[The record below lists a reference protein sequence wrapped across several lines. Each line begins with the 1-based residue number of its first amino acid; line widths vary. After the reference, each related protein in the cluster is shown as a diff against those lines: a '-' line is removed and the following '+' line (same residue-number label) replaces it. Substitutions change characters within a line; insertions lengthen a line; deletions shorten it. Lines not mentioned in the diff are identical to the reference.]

1 MLESTRR
8 TIQKFH
14 LITPNS
20 VLIVGVSGGAD
31 SLALMH
37 ILYTLQSTLQYR
49 IHVATLDHGLR
60 GEQGAAD
67 AEYVRTVAESLGIP
81 VTVGRTDVLHQAADQ
96 YMGIEAAARLARY
109 MFLASVAQKLNADR
123 VAVAH
128 HAGDQ
133 AETVLMHLLRG
144 AGLAGLGG
152 MALQAP
158 VPEHP
163 DITLIRPLL
172 WNTRAEIEAYCKANG
187 LEARED
193 ATNRDTTLLRNNI
206 RLNILPSLEQV
217 NPHLQR
223 ALGHL
228 ADIARV
234 EDDFVKTQLA
244 ELTAS
249 PTVQK
254 RGGRIV
260 IERDAFRHLHPAL
273 QRRFIAWAAG
283 QVTSIE
289 DLDYPHIVE
298 SVAMGMNGK
307 QGGRA
312 LLTDGLQARVEYEEF
327 IVERRDAPMPEF
339 DQPLMHE
346 GETLKIEIPG
356 VVKLPDSQ
364 WRLHISLDAPT
375 ENVQPEARLNIPE
388 GVIVTL
394 RGREEGDRFAPLGMD
409 GHSQKLNRWMIN
421 RKIPRSLRDRIPLI
435 CMDGKIAAILVDS
448 QWYVSESS
456 SVNDNSRRVVYFHF
470 LQNL

>member
-14 LITPNS
+14 LITPDS
-20 VLIVGVSGGAD
+20 ILVVGVSGGAD
-31 SLALMH
+31 SLALLH
-37 ILYTLQSTLQYR
+37 ILYTLQSTFRYR

-67 AEYVRTVAESLGIP
+67 AEYVRNFADSLGVP
-81 VTVGRTDVLHQAADQ
+81 VTVARTDVGSQHT
-96 YMGIEAAARLARY
+96 GIEAAARIARY
-109 MFLASVAQKLNADR
+109 DFLASVALKFGAER

-152 MALQAP
+152 MALQSSMP
-158 VPEHP
+158 NRS
-163 DITLIRPLL
+163 DMTLIRPLL
-172 WNTRAEIEAYCKANG
+172 WNTRAEIEAYCKAYG

-223 ALGHL
+223 ALGQL

-234 EDDFVKTQLA
+234 EDDYVQGQLMEIA
-244 ELTAS
+244 AS
-249 PTVQK
+249 PAVQK

-260 IERDAFRHLHPAL
+260 IERAMFRDLHPAL
-273 QRRFIAWAAG
+273 QRRLIAWAAG

-289 DLDYPHIVE
+289 DLDYQHIVDAVE
-298 SVAMGMNGK
+298 IGLNGK

-312 LLTDGLQARVEYEEF
+312 LLTDGLQVRIEYEAL
-327 IVERRDAPMPEF
+327 IVERSDAPVLDP
-339 DQPLMHE
+339 DQPLVAE
-346 GETLKIEIPG
+346 GVTLKIEIPG

-364 WRLHISLDAPT
+364 WTLHIGLDVPAD
-375 ENVQPEARLNIPE
+375 NVLPEAHLSIPE
-388 GVIVTL
+388 GAIVTL
-394 RGREEGDRFAPLGMD
+394 RGRKEGDRFTPLGMD

-421 RKIPRSLRDRIPLI
+421 HKIPRSVRERIPLI
-435 CMDGKIAAILVDS
+435 CVDENIAAIFVDS

-456 SVNDNSRRVVYFHF
+456 SVKDNSRRVVYFHF
-470 LQNL
+470 RQNS